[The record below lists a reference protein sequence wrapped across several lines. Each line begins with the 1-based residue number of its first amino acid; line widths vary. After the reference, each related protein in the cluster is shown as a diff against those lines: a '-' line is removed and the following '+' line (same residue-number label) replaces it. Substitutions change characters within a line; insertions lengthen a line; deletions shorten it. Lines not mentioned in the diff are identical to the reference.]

1 MRNSIVTDESCFSDT
16 MAIIDAD
23 EYAETM
29 QNMNI
34 ISYDA
39 NKFVQDYVNHC
50 TGIQPLNRH
59 EYQRRY
65 EFSPLKYF
73 HEQLGI

>member
-1 MRNSIVTDESCFSDT
+1 

-34 ISYDA
+34 IGHDA

>member
-16 MAIIDAD
+16 MAIIHAD